1 MGFEGITAIQAR
13 IAQIQQMV
21 SAPTP
26 SAARTNATKTANLAA
41 ELTAAGT
48 DTNDFASILQNALGT
63 QAAPSTD
70 ISSMLQS
77 ALGTQAAPGNDLS
90 SILQNVLGTQP
101 ATTTGNVAKAQE
113 FLQIAMQQKGKPYV
127 YGAHTQPTDVDPPA
141 FDCSELTKWAAAQ
154 SGITI
159 PDGATAQY
167 LQLRDQGRTMSVEEA
182 LRTPGA
188 LLFHFGYEP
197 KDLGDIPADGHVA
210 ISVGD
215 GKHTIEARGRKYGT
229 GIFDAT
235 GERAGFFNRAGMI
248 AGM

>member
-1 MGFEGITAIQAR
+1 MGLEGITALRAR
-13 IAQIQQMV
+13 IAQIQQLG
-21 SAPTP
+21 SAP
-26 SAARTNATKTANLAA
+26 AAPAASTNASRTANLAT
-41 ELTAAGT
+41 ELTAAGAE
-48 DTNDFASILQNALGT
+48 TNNFASMLQNALGT
-63 QAAPSTD
+63 QAT
-70 ISSMLQS
+70 
-77 ALGTQAAPGNDLS
+77 PGNDLS
-90 SILQNVLGTQP
+90 SMLQNVLGTRP
-101 ATTTGNVAKAQE
+101 ATTTGNAAKAQD
-113 FLQIAMQQKGKPYV
+113 FLQIALQQKGKPYV
-127 YGAHTQPTDVDPPA
+127 YGAHTQPTDADPPA

-210 ISVGD
+210 ISMGD

>member
-1 MGFEGITAIQAR
+1 MGFEGIVAIRAR
-13 IAQIQQMV
+13 IAQIQQMASPV
-21 SAPTP
+21 PAP
-26 SAARTNATKTANLAA
+26 AARTSATRTANLAA
-41 ELTAAGT
+41 ELSATGT
-48 DTNDFASILQNALGT
+48 DANDFG
-63 QAAPSTD
+63 
-70 ISSMLQS
+70 
-77 ALGTQAAPGNDLS
+77 
-90 SILQNVLGTQP
+90 SILQNVLGTQAAP
-101 ATTTGNVAKAQE
+101 PTDISSMLQNVLGPQTASTPTGTVAKAQE
-113 FLQIAMQQKGKPYV
+113 FLQIALQQEGKPYV
-127 YGAHTQPTDVDPPA
+127 YGAHTQPTDLDPPA

>member
-1 MGFEGITAIQAR
+1 MGSEGIAAIQAR
-13 IAQIQQMV
+13 VAQIQQMIGATTI
-21 SAPTP
+21 APAAP
-26 SAARTNATKTANLAA
+26 SAKTANLAA
-41 ELTAAGT
+41 ELTATGLGAGGA
-48 DTNDFASILQNALGT
+48 DPADFSSLLQGALGT
-63 QAAPSTD
+63 QSGSATSAA
-70 ISSMLQS
+70 
-77 ALGTQAAPGNDLS
+77 GT
-90 SILQNVLGTQP
+90 T
-101 ATTTGNVAKAQE
+101 AKAQE
-113 FLQIAMQQKGKPYV
+113 FLGIALKQKGKPYV

-167 LQLRDQGRTMSVEEA
+167 LKIRDQGRTMSVEEA

-188 LLFHFGYEP
+188 LLFHFGHEP

-215 GKHTIEARGRKYGT
+215 GVHTIEARGRKYGT
-229 GIFDAT
+229 GIFEAT
-235 GERAGFFNRAGMI
+235 GNRAGFFNRAGMI

>member
-1 MGFEGITAIQAR
+1 MRMGFEGIVAIRAR
-13 IAQIQQMV
+13 IAQIQQMA
-21 SAPTP
+21 SPAPA
-26 SAARTNATKTANLAA
+26 SAASTNATKTANLAA
-41 ELTAAGT
+41 ELAATGT
-48 DTNDFASILQNALGT
+48 DGN
-63 QAAPSTD
+63 D
-70 ISSMLQS
+70 ISSMLQ
-77 ALGTQAAPGNDLS
+77 
-90 SILQNVLGTQP
+90 NVLGQQTASTP
-101 ATTTGNVAKAQE
+101 TGSVAKAQE

-127 YGAHTQPTDVDPPA
+127 YGAHTQPTDLDPPA

>member
-1 MGFEGITAIQAR
+1 MGFEGIVAIRAR
-13 IAQIQQMV
+13 IAQIQQMA
-21 SAPTP
+21 SPAPAP
-26 SAARTNATKTANLAA
+26 AARTDATSTANLAA
-41 ELTAAGT
+41 ELSAAGT
-48 DTNDFASILQNALGT
+48 DGNDFGSILQNALGT
-63 QAAPSTD
+63 QAQPT
-70 ISSMLQS
+70 
-77 ALGTQAAPGNDLS
+77 TDLS
-90 SILQNVLGTQP
+90 SMLQNVLGRQTASTP
-101 ATTTGNVAKAQE
+101 TGTVAKAQE

-127 YGAHTQPTDVDPPA
+127 YGAHTQPTDLDPPA